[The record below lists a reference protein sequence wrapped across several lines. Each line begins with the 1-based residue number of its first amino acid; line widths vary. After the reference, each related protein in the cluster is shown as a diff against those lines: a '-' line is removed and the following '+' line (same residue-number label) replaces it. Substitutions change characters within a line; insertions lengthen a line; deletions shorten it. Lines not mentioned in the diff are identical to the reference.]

1 MGCLLFVIAYI
12 LLLPLT
18 VINYFTVR
26 RRGYFRDTALSLD
39 AFANREFR
47 ATWNK
52 WLITKEGYKFGK
64 RGETISSVLG
74 KNLLK
79 NTLSKTGK
87 ILVFILSEKH
97 CIDAAD
103 YSIK

>member
-1 MGCLLFVIAYI
+1 MGCLLFIIAYI

-39 AFANREFR
+39 IFSNREFR

-52 WLITKEGYKFGK
+52 WLITSEGYKFGEQGK
-64 RGETISSVLG
+64 TISEILG
-74 KNLLK
+74 RNIIKG
-79 NTLSKTGK
+79 TLSKTGK
-87 ILVFILSEKH
+87 TLVLILTEKH
-97 CIDAAD
+97 CLDA
-103 YSIK
+103 INN